1 MATASANDNVRYEP
15 NENPPTPITIGAGL
29 QAAAL
34 IVTPIVI
41 TVVIVARIAELS
53 EAYMAWGVFAALI
66 VSGITTILQVV
77 RVGRIG
83 SGYVLVMGT
92 SAAFIAVCVAAL
104 VKAGPAT
111 MASLVVISSFF
122 QFLLAYRLSWL
133 RRVFTPTVAG
143 TVIMLIAATVT
154 PILFNSFEDVPDGT
168 DDIAAP
174 LAILATLI
182 TVGALVLRGPSWLR
196 LWSPAIG
203 VIVGCVVGAPFGLYD
218 IQLIADAQ
226 WIGIPF
232 SSWPGYDIT
241 PGIEF
246 WALLP
251 AFIIVTI
258 IGAIETIG
266 DGVAIQRVSHRNPK
280 ATDFR
285 VVQGA
290 LNTDGVGNLLSGILG
305 TLPNTTY
312 STSISLA
319 DVTGVAAR
327 RVGVVIGIAFLALA
341 FFPKISALIIAI
353 PAPVAG
359 AYILVLIALLFLQG
373 MRIVIQDGLD
383 VRKAFV
389 VGMAFWI
396 GIGFQNQWI
405 FPDLLG
411 DGFLGVLLGNGMTSG
426 SIVAILAMIFMEITA
441 PRRKRI
447 RIGLEADALPKLTEF
462 LREFASKSGWNEESR
477 NRIALVGEETLTTLL
492 SEADEGTDGER
503 PKRLNVAAHA
513 VGSQIELEFVAA
525 AEGENIEDQLSY
537 LGETPDI
544 PDQREISFRLLRHY
558 ATSIRHQK
566 YHGLDIVTIEVEPTS

>member
-1 MATASANDNVRYEP
+1 MASTTQNDHVRYEP
-15 NENPPTPITIGAGL
+15 NETPPPPIAVGAGL
-29 QAAAL
+29 QAATL
-34 IVTPIVI
+34 IVTPIVLS
-41 TVVIVARIAELS
+41 VVIVFRIADQS
-53 EAYMAWGVFAALI
+53 ASYMAWGVFAALI
-66 VSGITTILQVV
+66 VSGLTTILQAV
-77 RVGRIG
+77 RFGRIG
-83 SGYVLVMGT
+83 SGYVLIMGT

-111 MASLVVISSFF
+111 MAALIIISSLF

-143 TVIMLIAATVT
+143 TVIMLIAATVV
-154 PILFNSFEDVPDGT
+154 PILFDSFGDVPEGT

-174 LAILATLI
+174 AAILATLI
-182 TVGALVLRGPSWLR
+182 TVGILVLRGPSWLR

-203 VIVGCVVGAPFGLYD
+203 VIVGCIVGAPFGLYD
-218 IQLIADAQ
+218 IQQVADAQ

-232 SSWPGYDIT
+232 RSWPGIDVT

-251 AFIIVTI
+251 AFVIVTI

-319 DVTGVAAR
+319 EVTGVAAR
-327 RVGVVIGIAFLALA
+327 RVGIVIGIVFLALA
-341 FFPKISALIIAI
+341 FLPKITAIIIAI
-353 PAPVAG
+353 PAPVAA

-383 VRKAFV
+383 YRKAFI
-389 VGMAFWI
+389 VGTAFWV
-396 GIGFQNQWI
+396 GVGFQNQWI

-426 SIVAILAMIFMEITA
+426 SIVAIIAMIFMEITA

-447 RIGLEADALPKLTEF
+447 RLPLNQDAISELTDF
-462 LREFASKSGWNEESR
+462 LRSFASSSSWNESSQ

-492 SEADEGTDGER
+492 AEADDTTEDVR
-503 PKRLNVAAHA
+503 PKRLIVAAHA
-513 VGSQIELEFVAA
+513 VGNEIELEFIAA
-525 AEGENIEDQLSY
+525 SEGENIEDQLSY

-544 PDQREISFRLLRHY
+544 PDDREISFRILRHT
-558 ATSIRHQK
+558 ASSIRHQK
-566 YHGLDIVTIEVEPTS
+566 YHGIDIITVQVKPTN

>member
-1 MATASANDNVRYEP
+1 MASTTQNENVRYEP
-15 NENPPTPITIGAGL
+15 NENPPPAIAIGSGL
-29 QAAAL
+29 QAATL
-34 IVTPIVI
+34 IVTPIVL
-41 TVVIVARIAELS
+41 TVVIVFRIADQS
-53 EAYMAWGVFAALI
+53 ASYMAWGVFAALI
-66 VSGITTILQVV
+66 ISGITTILQAV
-77 RVGRIG
+77 RFGRIG

-104 VKAGPAT
+104 VEAGPAT
-111 MASLVVISSFF
+111 MASLIIISSLF

-143 TVIMLIAATVT
+143 TVIMLVAATVV
-154 PILFNSFEDVPDGT
+154 PILFDSFGNVPDGT

-174 LAILATLI
+174 AAILATLI
-182 TVGALVLRGPSWLR
+182 TVGVLVLRGPSWLR

-203 VIVGCVVGAPFGLYD
+203 VIVGCIVGAPFGLYD
-218 IQLIADAQ
+218 IQQVVDAD
-226 WIGIPF
+226 WIGVPF
-232 SSWPGYDIT
+232 SSWPGIDVT

-290 LNTDGVGNLLSGILG
+290 LNTDGVGNFLSGLLG

-319 DVTGVAAR
+319 EVTGVAAR

-341 FFPKISALIIAI
+341 FFPKITALIIAI
-353 PAPVAG
+353 PEPVAA

-383 VRKAFV
+383 YRKAFI
-389 VGMAFWI
+389 VGLSFWV
-396 GIGFQNQWI
+396 GVGFQNQWV
-405 FPDLLG
+405 FPELLG
-411 DGFLGVLLGNGMTSG
+411 DGFLGVFLGNGMTSG
-426 SIVAILAMIFMEITA
+426 SIVAIIAMVFMEITA
-441 PRRKRI
+441 PRRKRVH
-447 RIGLEADALPKLTEF
+447 LELNQDALPQLTDY
-462 LREFASKSGWNEESR
+462 LRNFVSSSGWNEASQ
-477 NRIALVGEETLTTLL
+477 NRIALVGEEILSTLL
-492 SEADEGTDGER
+492 NEACDPAEDNRT
-503 PKRLNVAAHA
+503 KHLIVAAHA
-513 VGSQIELEFVAA
+513 VGSQVELEFIAA
-525 AEGENIEDQLSY
+525 SEGENIEDQLSY

-544 PDQREISFRLLRHY
+544 ADDREISFRLLRHY
-558 ATSIRHQK
+558 ASSIHHQK
-566 YHGLDIVTIEVEPTS
+566 YHGIDVVTVNVERGN